1 MRNLF
6 LFALVA
12 ILFSSCNIQ
21 EQEPL
26 KFEDTK
32 PLMQFGIDTSID
44 LLRTD
49 GVNVAISYDTAF
61 TFVSFLEEPI
71 YMEHELDT
79 VLIKAIYSYQW
90 LGKTLYFETNPQ
102 SNRMYLIF

>member
-26 KFEDTK
+26 EFEETK
-32 PLMQFGIDTSID
+32 PLANFGIMSSVGD
-44 LLRTD
+44 LQEN

-61 TFVSFLEEPI
+61 TFVSLLEEPI

>member
-1 MRNLF
+1 MKNSFVL
-6 LFALVA
+6 ALAA
-12 ILFSSCNIQ
+12 ILFSSCSIQ

-32 PLMQFGIDTSID
+32 PLANFGIMSSVGD
-44 LLRTD
+44 LQEN
-49 GVNVAISYDTAF
+49 GVNVALAYDSAF
-61 TFVSFLEEPI
+61 TFVSFIEEPI

-79 VLIKAIYSYQW
+79 VVVKAIYSYKW
-90 LGKTLYFETNPQ
+90 FGKTLYFETNPQ